1 MVHISQ
7 EFQNKSILITGGSRG
22 IGKRLAIGFA
32 RLGARLAL
40 MARSRA
46 ELDLTH
52 IEIEQN
58 GGNALRI
65 RGDVTDPEQ
74 MAVAVDRARVAYGG
88 PPDILI
94 CAAGLPGPLQ
104 GFLQTSVKHWTEPL
118 QVNLLGVVHAC
129 RAVLPGM
136 VERRRGKI
144 LVVTCDGG
152 VAPKLHFSSY
162 ATAKTAIARFVEAIA
177 QEVADHNVQI
187 NSFDPGPTYTSM
199 TDEVIRAGD
208 RLDSKVVAAAVEV
221 RRTGGTSTEQQMKLA
236 QFLASEASN
245 HVTGRLIH
253 VDDDLKK
260 LRNAVLKPDA
270 YTLRRVMR

>member
-1 MVHISQ
+1 MEHISQ

-162 ATAKTAIARFVEAIA
+162 ATAKTAIVRFVEAIA

>member
-1 MVHISQ
+1 VVHISQ

-104 GFLQTSVKHWTEPL
+104 GFLHTSVKHWTEPL

-162 ATAKTAIARFVEAIA
+162 ATAKTAIVRFVEAIA

>member
-1 MVHISQ
+1 MHISQ

-104 GFLQTSVKHWTEPL
+104 GFLHTSVKHWTEPL

-162 ATAKTAIARFVEAIA
+162 ATAKTAIVRFVEAIA

>member
-1 MVHISQ
+1 VVHISQ

-162 ATAKTAIARFVEAIA
+162 ATAKTAIVRFVEAIA

-208 RLDSKVVAAAVEV
+208 RLDSKVVAAAVEA

-236 QFLASEASN
+236 EFLASEASN

>member
-1 MVHISQ
+1 VEHISQ

-32 RLGARLAL
+32 KLGARISL
-40 MARSRA
+40 MARSKA

-104 GFLQTSVKHWTEPL
+104 AFLQSSIKNWTEPL

-144 LVVTCDGG
+144 LVVTCDSG

-162 ATAKTAIARFVEAIA
+162 ATAKTAIVRFVEAIA
-177 QEVADHNVQI
+177 PELVEHNVQI

-208 RLDSKVVAAAVEV
+208 RLDSKVVAAAVEI
-221 RRTGGTSTEQQMKLA
+221 RRTGGTSAEQQMKLA
-236 QFLASEASN
+236 EFLASEASN
-245 HVTGRLIH
+245 HITGRLIH
-253 VDDDLKK
+253 VDDDLRK

-270 YTLRRVMR
+270 YTLRRVTR

>member
-1 MVHISQ
+1 MHISQ

-162 ATAKTAIARFVEAIA
+162 ATAKTAIVRFVEAIA

-221 RRTGGTSTEQQMKLA
+221 RRTGGTSAEQQMKLA

>member
-162 ATAKTAIARFVEAIA
+162 ATAKTAIVRFVEAIA

>member
-1 MVHISQ
+1 MANLSQ
-7 EFQNKSILITGGSRG
+7 EFRNKSVLITGGSRG

-40 MARSRA
+40 MARSKA
-46 ELDLTH
+46 ELDLAH

-88 PPDILI
+88 APDILI
-94 CAAGLPGPLQ
+94 CAAGIPGPLQ
-104 GFLQTSVKHWTEPL
+104 ALLQTSVKQWTEPL
-118 QVNLLGVVHAC
+118 HVNLLGVVHAC

-144 LVVTCDGG
+144 LVVTCEAGF
-152 VAPKLHFSSY
+152 VPKLNFSSY
-162 ATAKTAIARFVEAIA
+162 VTAKTAVVRFVEAIA
-177 QEVADHNVQI
+177 AEVVNHNIQI
-187 NSFDPGPTYTSM
+187 NSFDPGPTYTSI

-208 RLDSKVVAAAVEV
+208 RLDHRVVAEAVET
-221 RRTGGTSTEQQMKLA
+221 RRTGGTSAEQQMKLA
-236 QFLASEASN
+236 EFLASEASN
-245 HVTGRLIH
+245 HITGRLIH
-253 VDDDLKK
+253 VDDDWKK

-270 YTLRRVMR
+270 YTLRRVTR

>member
-1 MVHISQ
+1 MHISQ

-88 PPDILI
+88 
-94 CAAGLPGPLQ
+94 AAGHPDLRSGATRSATRLFANLRKTLDRAATGQLAGSGACLPR
-104 GFLQTSVKHWTEPL
+104 
-118 QVNLLGVVHAC
+118 
-129 RAVLPGM
+129 RA
-136 VERRRGKI
+136 
-144 LVVTCDGG
+144 
-152 VAPKLHFSSY
+152 
-162 ATAKTAIARFVEAIA
+162 AR
-177 QEVADHNVQI
+177 H
-187 NSFDPGPTYTSM
+187 
-199 TDEVIRAGD
+199 
-208 RLDSKVVAAAVEV
+208 
-221 RRTGGTSTEQQMKLA
+221 GGTPQ
-236 QFLASEASN
+236 
-245 HVTGRLIH
+245 R
-253 VDDDLKK
+253 
-260 LRNAVLKPDA
+260 
-270 YTLRRVMR
+270 

>member
-1 MVHISQ
+1 VVHISQ

-104 GFLQTSVKHWTEPL
+104 AFLQTSVKHWTEPL

-162 ATAKTAIARFVEAIA
+162 ATAKTAIVRFVEAIA

>member
-1 MVHISQ
+1 MEHISQ

-104 GFLQTSVKHWTEPL
+104 AFLQTSVKHWTEPL

-162 ATAKTAIARFVEAIA
+162 ATAKTAIVRFVEAIA

-221 RRTGGTSTEQQMKLA
+221 RRTGGASTEQQMKLA

-245 HVTGRLIH
+245 HVTGRLIQ

-270 YTLRRVMR
+270 YTLRRVTR

>member
-1 MVHISQ
+1 MEHISQ

-94 CAAGLPGPLQ
+94 CAAGYPAATSLFANLRKTLDRAATGQLAGSGACLPR
-104 GFLQTSVKHWTEPL
+104 
-118 QVNLLGVVHAC
+118 
-129 RAVLPGM
+129 RA
-136 VERRRGKI
+136 
-144 LVVTCDGG
+144 
-152 VAPKLHFSSY
+152 
-162 ATAKTAIARFVEAIA
+162 AR
-177 QEVADHNVQI
+177 H
-187 NSFDPGPTYTSM
+187 
-199 TDEVIRAGD
+199 
-208 RLDSKVVAAAVEV
+208 
-221 RRTGGTSTEQQMKLA
+221 GGTPQ
-236 QFLASEASN
+236 
-245 HVTGRLIH
+245 R
-253 VDDDLKK
+253 
-260 LRNAVLKPDA
+260 
-270 YTLRRVMR
+270 

>member
-1 MVHISQ
+1 MEHISQ

-94 CAAGLPGPLQ
+94 CAAGIQGPLQ
-104 GFLQTSVKHWTEPL
+104 AFLQSSVKHWTEPL

-144 LVVTCDGG
+144 LVLTCDGG

-162 ATAKTAIARFVEAIA
+162 ATAKTAIVRFVEAIA

-208 RLDSKVVAAAVEV
+208 RLDSKVVAAAVEA

-236 QFLASEASN
+236 EFLASEASN

>member
-1 MVHISQ
+1 VTHISQ
-7 EFQNKSILITGGSRG
+7 EFQNKSVLITGGSRG

-40 MARSRA
+40 MARSKA
-46 ELDLTH
+46 ELDLAH

-74 MAVAVDRARVAYGG
+74 MAVAVDRVRVTYGG
-88 PPDILI
+88 VPDILI
-94 CAAGLPGPLQ
+94 CAAGIAGPLQ
-104 GFLQTSVKHWTEPL
+104 AFLQTSIKQWTEPL
-118 QVNLLGVVHAC
+118 HVNLLGVVYAC

-152 VAPKLHFSSY
+152 TAPKLNFSSY
-162 ATAKTAIARFVEAIA
+162 ATAKTAVVRFVEAIA
-177 QEVADHNVQI
+177 PELVDHNVQI
-187 NSFDPGPTYTSM
+187 NSFDPGPTYTSI

-208 RLDSKVVAAAVEV
+208 RLENSVVAAAVET
-221 RRTGGTSTEQQMKLA
+221 RRTGGASAEQQIKVA
-236 QFLASEASN
+236 EFLASETSN

-253 VDDDLKK
+253 VDDDWKK

-270 YTLRRVMR
+270 YTLRRATR

>member
-1 MVHISQ
+1 M
-7 EFQNKSILITGGSRG
+7 
-22 IGKRLAIGFA
+22 
-32 RLGARLAL
+32 
-40 MARSRA
+40 
-46 ELDLTH
+46 
-52 IEIEQN
+52 
-58 GGNALRI
+58 
-65 RGDVTDPEQ
+65 
-74 MAVAVDRARVAYGG
+74 
-88 PPDILI
+88 
-94 CAAGLPGPLQ
+94 
-104 GFLQTSVKHWTEPL
+104 
-118 QVNLLGVVHAC
+118 VHAC

-152 VAPKLHFSSY
+152 VAPKPHFSSY
-162 ATAKTAIARFVEAIA
+162 ATAKTAIVRFVEAIA

>member
-1 MVHISQ
+1 VVHISQ

-162 ATAKTAIARFVEAIA
+162 ATAKTAIVRFVEAIA

-221 RRTGGTSTEQQMKLA
+221 RRTGGTSAEQQMKLA

>member
-94 CAAGLPGPLQ
+94 CAAGIQGPLQ
-104 GFLQTSVKHWTEPL
+104 AFLQSSVKHWTEPL

-162 ATAKTAIARFVEAIA
+162 ATAKTAIVRFVEAIA

-221 RRTGGTSTEQQMKLA
+221 RRTGGTSAEQQMKLA

>member
-1 MVHISQ
+1 VHISQ

-74 MAVAVDRARVAYGG
+74 MAIAVDRARVAYGG

-144 LVVTCDGG
+144 LVLTCDGG

-162 ATAKTAIARFVEAIA
+162 ATAKTAIVRFVEAIA

-208 RLDSKVVAAAVEV
+208 RLDSKVVAAAVEA

-236 QFLASEASN
+236 EFLASEASN

>member
-1 MVHISQ
+1 MHISQ

-162 ATAKTAIARFVEAIA
+162 ATAKTAIVRFVEAIA

>member
-1 MVHISQ
+1 VVHISQ

-162 ATAKTAIARFVEAIA
+162 ATAKTAIVRFVEAIA